1 MPVLAGGQPG
11 FAARKD
17 ECSPRSGQRKVRLDG
32 NPIRQSKS
40 ADHFRYAA
48 TLTCSRQG
56 KCTIDGGIRF
66 HRYAL
71 SLNGRRGEAACRSGR
86 FRKDEREGMA
96 RCDHR
101 VTINQV
107 TPQSQG
113 CAECLADGNWWV
125 HLRVCRSCGHVGC
138 CDDSPN
144 RHASAHFAATRHPII
159 EGYDPPEGWSW
170 PGRKAHHV
178 RNQGFET
185 GSVT

>member
-1 MPVLAGGQPG
+1 
-11 FAARKD
+11 
-17 ECSPRSGQRKVRLDG
+17 
-32 NPIRQSKS
+32 
-40 ADHFRYAA
+40 
-48 TLTCSRQG
+48 
-56 KCTIDGGIRF
+56 
-66 HRYAL
+66 
-71 SLNGRRGEAACRSGR
+71 
-86 FRKDEREGMA
+86 MA

-159 EGYDPPEGWSW
+159 EGYDPPEGWGW
-170 PGRKAHHV
+170 CFVDEMEIDLPDTTPQRTPIPRFIDPDGRLIMSAIKGLKPAV
-178 RNQGFET
+178 
-185 GSVT
+185 